1 MLPVFCFKTLLK
13 NVQARLFDSRCEK
26 SREKFPAVSACTA
39 VLRSCRNQPH
49 HVTFQLVSKVTEA
62 PSFARALLCAD
73 PRAVPVYTHWKPLL
87 PDERLQRYVHVV
99 WSRWSCSLS
108 AQPRHSPRQLPSYS
122 RLYFILLSLLK
133 KVFRQLLRYSFYF
146 LSIPKGNR
154 SLFLFS
160 LFLPFWTGT
169 NNRPF
174 PLHSW
179 CWMSEGG
186 SQRSRNILLEWYVES
201 SSPSL
206 PFFLSAVIDFKDA
219 ATIPCLKGNS
229 KRRAKAIRS

>member
-1 MLPVFCFKTLLK
+1 MFKHVFLTLAVK
-13 NVQARLFDSRCEK
+13 K
-26 SREKFPAVSACTA
+26 KREKFPPVFCLYSSVTELQKSPPPRYISGCFKGDWGSRLLRAPCFVLILELFQFTHIRTLCAAVWSKAAEVRTYCLIPAGA
-39 VLRSCRNQPH
+39 VLSVCR
-49 HVTFQLVSKVTEA
+49 V
-62 PSFARALLCAD
+62 PSLTQTAALLQSS
-73 PRAVPVYTHWKPLL
+73 V
-87 PDERLQRYVHVV
+87 VHFVV
-99 WSRWSCSLS
+99 
-108 AQPRHSPRQLPSYS
+108 AP
-122 RLYFILLSLLK
+122 K

-201 SSPSL
+201 SSLSL
-206 PFFLSAVIDFKDA
+206 PFFLSPVMDFKDA

-229 KRRAKAIRS
+229 